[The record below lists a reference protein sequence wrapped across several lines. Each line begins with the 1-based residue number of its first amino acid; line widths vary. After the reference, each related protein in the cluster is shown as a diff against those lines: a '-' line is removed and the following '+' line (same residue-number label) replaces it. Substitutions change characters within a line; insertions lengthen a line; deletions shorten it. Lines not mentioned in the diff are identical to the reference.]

1 MILKGFPKRYE
12 NAAPIVGEKVGE
24 SVGDNWLTHYRQ
36 GLATVDS
43 GGIVVM
49 YGAHGT
55 GKTRMAWEIARK
67 SVPQDSHIS
76 VGGIGWNSSRKE
88 RPAIYTTAVGLFL
101 EIRDTFRADSE
112 FSEMQ
117 VVKKYTDAGLLV
129 IDEFQER
136 GETDFENKKITT
148 IIDARYAHERPTIL
162 ITNYTREKLASTL
175 SPAVLDRIR
184 ENGCGLHFNWAS
196 YRKGVI

>member
-1 MILKGFPKRYE
+1 MNLLKGFPKRYE
-12 NAAPIVGEKVGE
+12 NADPA
-24 SVGDNWLTHYRQ
+24 SGDEWLAHYRQ

-55 GKTRMAWEIARK
+55 GKTRMSWEIARK
-67 SVPQDSHIS
+67 AVPQDSHFA
-76 VGGIGWNSSRKE
+76 VGGIGWNAARKE

-117 VVKKYTDAGLLV
+117 VFKKYTDAGLLV
-129 IDEFQER
+129 IDEVQER
-136 GETDFENKKITT
+136 GETDFENKKLTT
-148 IIDARYAHERPTIL
+148 IIDARYAYERPTIL
-162 ITNYTREKLASTL
+162 ITNYSREKLAATL

-196 YRKGVI
+196 YRKGAI

>member
-1 MILKGFPKRYE
+1 MNLLKGFPKRYE
-12 NAAPIVGEKVGE
+12 NDPPA
-24 SVGDNWLTHYRQ
+24 VGDGWQAHYRQ

-67 SVPQDSHIS
+67 CVPQDAHFA
-76 VGGIGWNSSRKE
+76 VGGIGWNAARKE

-101 EIRDTFRADSE
+101 EIRDTFRPESE

-129 IDEFQER
+129 IDEVQER
-136 GETDFENKKITT
+136 GETDFENKKLTT
-148 IIDARYAHERPTIL
+148 IIDARYAYERPTIL
-162 ITNYTREKLASTL
+162 ITNYSRERLAATL

-184 ENGCGLHFNWAS
+184 ENGCGLHFDWTS
-196 YRKGVI
+196 FRKGGSI

>member
-12 NAAPIVGEKVGE
+12 NAAPA
-24 SVGDNWLTHYRQ
+24 VGDEWQAHYRQ

-67 SVPQDSHIS
+67 ATPQDSHYAT
-76 VGGIGWNSSRKE
+76 GGLGWNAGRKE

-101 EIRDTFRADSE
+101 EIRDTFRAESE

-117 VVKKYTDAGLLV
+117 VVKKHTDAGLLV
-129 IDEFQER
+129 IDEVQEK
-136 GETDFENKKITT
+136 GSTQFEDRKITQ
-148 IIDARYAHERPTIL
+148 IIDARYMHERPTIL
-162 ITNYTREKLASTL
+162 IANYNKREFADSL
-175 SPAVLDRIR
+175 SPATLDRIR
-184 ENGCGLHFNWAS
+184 ENGCGLYFDWDS
-196 YRKGVI
+196 YRKIRHDEK

>member
-1 MILKGFPKRYE
+1 MNLLKGFPKRYE
-12 NAAPIVGEKVGE
+12 NAPLA
-24 SVGDNWLTHYRQ
+24 VGDGWLAHYRQ

-67 SVPQDSHIS
+67 CVPQDAHFA
-76 VGGIGWNSSRKE
+76 VGGIGWNAARKE

-101 EIRDTFRADSE
+101 EIRDTFRTESE

-117 VVKKYTDAGLLV
+117 VVKKHTDAGLLV
-129 IDEFQER
+129 IDEVQER
-136 GETDFENKKITT
+136 GETDFENKKLTT
-148 IIDARYAHERPTIL
+148 IIDARYAYERPTIL
-162 ITNYTREKLASTL
+162 ITNYSREKLAATL

-184 ENGCGLHFNWAS
+184 ENGCGLHFDWDS
-196 YRKGVI
+196 FRKANLI

>member
-1 MILKGFPKRYE
+1 MTLLKGFPKRYE
-12 NAAPIVGEKVGE
+12 NAPPA
-24 SVGDNWLTHYRQ
+24 VGDGWQAHYRQ

-67 SVPQDSHIS
+67 CTPQDAHFA
-76 VGGIGWNSSRKE
+76 VGGIGWNAARKD

-117 VVKKYTDAGLLV
+117 VIKKYTDAGLLV
-129 IDEFQER
+129 IDEVQER
-136 GETDFENKKITT
+136 GETDFENKKLTT
-148 IIDARYAHERPTIL
+148 IIDARYAYERPTIL
-162 ITNYTREKLASTL
+162 ITNYSREKLAATL

-184 ENGCGLHFNWAS
+184 ENGCGLHFDWTS
-196 YRKGVI
+196 FRKGGSI

>member
-1 MILKGFPKRYE
+1 MNLLKGFPRRYE
-12 NAAPIVGEKVGE
+12 DAQPA
-24 SVGDNWLTHYRQ
+24 VGDGWQAHYRL

-67 SVPQDSHIS
+67 CTPQDTHVAIP
-76 VGGIGWNSSRKE
+76 GIGWSAGRKD

-117 VVKKYTDAGLLV
+117 VVKKYADAGLLV
-129 IDEFQER
+129 IDEVQER
-136 GETDFENKKITT
+136 GETDFENKKLTT

-162 ITNYTREKLASTL
+162 ITNYSREKLAATL

-184 ENGCGLHFNWAS
+184 ENGCGLHFDWDS
-196 YRKGVI
+196 FRKANSI

>member
-1 MILKGFPKRYE
+1 MNLLKGFPKRYE
-12 NAAPIVGEKVGE
+12 NAPPA
-24 SVGDNWLTHYRQ
+24 VGDGWLAHYRQ

-55 GKTRMAWEIARK
+55 GKTRMSWEIARK
-67 SVPQDSHIS
+67 ATPQDSHIAIP
-76 VGGIGWNSSRKE
+76 GIGWSQSRKE

-101 EIRDTFRADSE
+101 EIRDTFRANSE

-129 IDEFQER
+129 IDEVQER
-136 GETDFENKKITT
+136 GETDFENKKLTT
-148 IIDARYAHERPTIL
+148 IIDARYAYERPTIL
-162 ITNYTREKLASTL
+162 ITNYTREKLAATL

-184 ENGCGLHFNWAS
+184 ENGCGLHFDWDS
-196 YRKGVI
+196 FRKANSI

>member
-1 MILKGFPKRYE
+1 MNTLKGFPKRYE
-12 NAAPIVGEKVGE
+12 NASPA
-24 SVGDNWLTHYRQ
+24 VGDEWLAHYRQ

-67 SVPQDSHIS
+67 CVPQDSHYA
-76 VGGIGWNSSRKE
+76 VGGMGWNAGRKE

-101 EIRDTFRADSE
+101 EIRDTFRPDSE

-184 ENGCGLHFNWAS
+184 ENGCGLHFNWTS
-196 YRKGVI
+196 YRKQGSI

>member
-12 NAAPIVGEKVGE
+12 SAPPA
-24 SVGDNWLTHYRQ
+24 VGDGWQAHYRQ

-55 GKTRMAWEIARK
+55 GKTRMSWEIARK
-67 SVPQDSHIS
+67 CTPQDAHIATP
-76 VGGIGWNSSRKE
+76 GIGWSQSRKE

-129 IDEFQER
+129 IDEVQER
-136 GETDFENKKITT
+136 GETDFENKKLTT
-148 IIDARYAHERPTIL
+148 IIDARYAYERPTIL
-162 ITNYTREKLASTL
+162 ITNYSREKLAATL

-184 ENGCGLHFNWAS
+184 ENGCGLHFDWTS
-196 YRKGVI
+196 FRKGGSI